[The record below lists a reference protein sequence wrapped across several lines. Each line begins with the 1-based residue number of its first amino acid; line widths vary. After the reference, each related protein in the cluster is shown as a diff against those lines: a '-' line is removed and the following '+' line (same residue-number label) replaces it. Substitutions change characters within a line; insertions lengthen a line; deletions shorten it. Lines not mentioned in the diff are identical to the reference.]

1 MWTLLLWLN
10 SKWLKGYA
18 MLKTRRVEQKK
29 RRQRRDFQLK
39 TQHLPEYLKRD
50 IGLPPYSEHDS

>member
-10 SKWLKGYA
+10 AKIVDA
-18 MLKTRRVEQKK
+18 HVVFKK
-29 RRQRRDFQLK
+29 RRTEQKRRRQIRDFHLK
-39 TQHLPEYLKRD
+39 SQHMPEYLKRD